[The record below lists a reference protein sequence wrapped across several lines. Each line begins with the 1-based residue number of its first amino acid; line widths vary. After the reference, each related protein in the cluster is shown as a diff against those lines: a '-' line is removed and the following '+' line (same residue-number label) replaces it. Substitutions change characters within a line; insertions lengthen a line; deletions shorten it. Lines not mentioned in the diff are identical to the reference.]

1 MVYMHVTG
9 IECSPHFCILNSS
22 RLHNQY
28 HQIVKSSFQD
38 VTFTRDSFLTNIR
51 FKWGATIGTST
62 CRFFRYRLYNFTT
75 TANGADP
82 SINPAFLPQLQALC
96 PANSDGSKH
105 VALDTGSGGS
115 FNLSYFTNFRNGRGV
130 LESDQKLWTNAST
143 RTYAQRYS
151 GRVGSLQGLRFNV
164 EFGRAMVKMGNIGVK
179 TGSKWH
185 SFVST
190 LAGLPDDCPLKRPRQ
205 LATGP
210 CSRYGCPLKKCVI
223 NGCQSDTSNST
234 QATWT

>member
-1 MVYMHVTG
+1 MPSVLAICGRRDGLLSSSSDVKNLPGFTDSIDVQKKKYADKGLNTHDLVTLVG
-9 IECSPHFCILNSS
+9 KY
-22 RLHNQY
+22 RLH
-28 HQIVKSSFQD
+28 
-38 VTFTRDSFLTNIR
+38 
-51 FKWGATIGTST
+51 
-62 CRFFRYRLYNFTT
+62 NFTT

-115 FNLSYFTNFRNGRGV
+115 FNVSYFTNFRNGRGV
-130 LESDQKLWTNAST
+130 LESDQKLRTNAST